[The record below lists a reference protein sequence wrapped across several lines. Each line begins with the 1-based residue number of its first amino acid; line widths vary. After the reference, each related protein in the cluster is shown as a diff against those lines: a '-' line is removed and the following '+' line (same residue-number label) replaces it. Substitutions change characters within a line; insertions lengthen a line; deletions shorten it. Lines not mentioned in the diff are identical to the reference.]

1 MILKLVKSIAFNQ
14 QYRANIN
21 IERPESLLSDIL
33 RLVWSE
39 LINQFVPS
47 TFCLF
52 CFHWYTFPKHV
63 TSRL

>member
-52 CFHWYTFPKHV
+52 
-63 TSRL
+63 